1 MPVNVGNGSNVT
13 TPVTGSTVY
22 VPSFG
27 TTSVVCVQLFGVWTG
42 LMPHNFTVVAT
53 SGALAAPAVSFANGL
68 IVWFVSYVPV
78 EMSFVAAGGG
88 GTIGV
93 NVLVA
98 V

>member
-1 MPVNVGNGSNVT
+1 
-13 TPVTGSTVY
+13 
-22 VPSFG
+22 
-27 TTSVVCVQLFGVWTG
+27 
-42 LMPHNFTVVAT
+42 MPHNFTDVAT

-68 IVWFVSYVPV
+68 IIWFVSYAPV
-78 EMSFVAAGGG
+78 EMSLVAAGGG